1 MWGSRVKLRIPRS
14 ARHSLAHRKYK
25 DTVKPSANSKYRAQ
39 NGEAP
44 RVIISAFADEAA
56 NSKSVVE
63 QFAVLAALGLEY
75 YSPRFLNVSGE
86 VKNIMKLDRA
96 ELKTVKSMQD
106 DYGLKVTSI
115 GSPIGKVK
123 LLDVDDGTHNRF
135 VPFAKYLKDDVA
147 TAIDR
152 AKALDARMIR
162 GFSFYHPRGSD
173 PKPHV
178 ARSAE
183 QLAAIADQCAKAG
196 LVYALEVEANLIGQN
211 GRLMAELAHRVGKPN
226 LVCIFDGG
234 NISSQNLD
242 PVQCLAEFKA
252 MRKYLGYLHIK
263 DYKIDTALEWTGVV
277 DEERLKNFVPADRGD
292 SGHESILRDLRENFG
307 PIDKKMKKLGLPGV
321 FLELEPHLK
330 GGGQFGGFSGPDGLG
345 VACRSLCRLLDY
357 VGLDY
362 ELRGFDHIRRAR
374 GF

>member
-1 MWGSRVKLRIPRS
+1 MPAVKE
-14 ARHSLAHRKYK
+14 RKPLSK
-25 DTVKPSANSKYRAQ
+25 ATDT
-39 NGEAP
+39 ETP
-44 RVIISAFADEAA
+44 RVVLSAFADEAA

-63 QFAVLAALGLEY
+63 QFAVLAALGLEH
-75 YSPRFLNVSGE
+75 YSPRFLNVTGE
-86 VKNIMKLDRA
+86 VKNIMKLDKT
-96 ELKTVKSMQD
+96 ELATVKKLQD
-106 DYGLKVTSI
+106 DYGLRVTSI

-123 LLDVDDGTHNRF
+123 LLDVDDGTNNRF
-135 VPFAKYLKDDVA
+135 VPFAKYLKEDVA

-152 AKALDARMIR
+152 AHALGARMIR
-162 GFSFYHPRGSD
+162 GFSFYHPRGTD
-173 PKPHV
+173 PRPHV
-178 ARSAE
+178 PQAVD
-183 QLAAIADQCAKAG
+183 QLAAIADKCARAD

-211 GRLMAELAHRVGKPN
+211 GHLMADLASGVNEPN

-242 PVQCLAEFKA
+242 AVKCFGEYQA
-252 MRKYLGYLHIK
+252 MRKYLGYFHIK
-263 DYKIDTALEWTGVV
+263 DYHIDRSLEWTGVV

-292 SGHESILRDLRENFG
+292 SGHESIFRDLRENL
-307 PIDKKMKKLGLPGV
+307 PQIDRKMKRLGLPGV

-357 VGLDY
+357 VGIGY
-362 ELRGFDHIRRAR
+362 ERRTFDHIRRAR

>member
-1 MWGSRVKLRIPRS
+1 MAAYNFGRTDTLPLASLTLPTDTIVAHKTETKLNSAQTELPRI
-14 ARHSLAHRKYK
+14 
-25 DTVKPSANSKYRAQ
+25 
-39 NGEAP
+39 
-44 RVIISAFADEAA
+44 IISAFADEAA

-86 VKNIMKLDRA
+86 VKNIMKLDKA
-96 ELKTVKSMQD
+96 ELKTVKSLQD

-123 LLDVDDGTHNRF
+123 LLDQDDGTHNRF
-135 VPFAKYLKDDVA
+135 VPFNKYVKDDVA

-152 AKALDARMIR
+152 AKSLGARMIR
-162 GFSFYHPRGSD
+162 GFSFYHPRGTD
-173 PKPHV
+173 PVPHV
-178 ARSAE
+178 AQAAD
-183 QLAAIADQCAKAG
+183 QIAAIADKCAQAE
-196 LVYALEVEANLIGQN
+196 VVFALEVEANLIGQN
-211 GRLMAELAHRVGKPN
+211 GRLMAELANKANRPN

-242 PVQCLAEFKA
+242 PVRCFAEFQA
-252 MRKYLGYLHIK
+252 MRKHLGYLHIK
-263 DYKIDTALEWTGVV
+263 DYKIDTKLEWTGVV
-277 DEERLKNFVPADRGD
+277 DEERLKNFVPCDRGD
-292 SGHESILRDLRENFG
+292 SGHEAIFRDLRDNL
-307 PIDKKMKKLGLPGV
+307 PAIDKKMKKLGLPGV

-345 VACRSLCRLLDY
+345 VACRALCSLLDY

-362 ELRGFDHIRRAR
+362 QLRTFNHIRRAR

>member
-1 MWGSRVKLRIPRS
+1 VTNQPNAKGRL
-14 ARHSLAHRKYK
+14 
-25 DTVKPSANSKYRAQ
+25 PSADP
-39 NGEAP
+39 P
-44 RVIISAFADEAA
+44 RVMLSAFADEAA

-86 VKNIMKLDRA
+86 VKNIMKLDKS
-96 ELKTVKSMQD
+96 ELKTVKNLQN
-106 DYGLKVTSI
+106 DYGLRVTSI

-123 LLDVDDGTHNRF
+123 LIDIEDGTHNRF
-135 VPFAKYLKDDVA
+135 VPFARYLKEDVA
-147 TAIDR
+147 IAIDR
-152 AKALDARMIR
+152 AEALEARMIR
-162 GFSFYHPRGSD
+162 GFSFYHPRGTD
-173 PKPHV
+173 PTRHV
-178 ARSAE
+178 AQAAE
-183 QLAAIADQCAKAG
+183 QLAAIADKCAEAG
-196 LVYALEVEANLIGQN
+196 LVFALEVEANLVGQN
-211 GRLMAELAHRVGKPN
+211 GRLMAELARRVDRPN

-242 PVQCLAEFKA
+242 PVHCFAEYAA

-263 DYKIDTALEWTGVV
+263 DYKIDSRLEWTGVV

-292 SGHESILRDLRENFG
+292 SGHEAILRDLRENFL
-307 PIDKKMKKLGLPGV
+307 PIEKRMKKLGLPGV

-345 VACRSLCRLLDY
+345 VACRALCRLLDY
-357 VGLDY
+357 VGIGY
-362 ELRGFDHIRRAR
+362 ELRTFDHIRQAR